1 MLSVK
6 KLSSA
11 SEAGKYY
18 DKADYYTKGESGVD
32 ISSEWHGQGA
42 ESLGLY
48 GSVERDDFESI
59 LAGNLPN
66 GQSLAR
72 PSGDRVPGWDFT
84 FSAPKSVSLMALI
97 GNDERLLAA
106 HFDSVKATL
115 DFAEKE
121 FLVSRITQ
129 QEETKLVSTK
139 RLVAA
144 LFTHTTSRAL
154 DPQLHTHSVI
164 TNATEDAAGKWRS
177 IESKPLFTNKML
189 LGQIYRS
196 ELANMIQKLGY
207 GIDWDRHKGTFEIEG
222 VDQSIL
228 DHFSKRR
235 KQIKAYADEKGLD
248 GGKKMAD
255 AALKTRSSKKD
266 VATERVIQQ
275 WDAEANDIGFD
286 HQTLQM
292 RATEKSRTIE
302 PTTLF
307 NAEKIVRFA
316 YRNLSFN
323 EAVFARQQL
332 IDEAFKFGH
341 GRCSLKE
348 TEQAIDSL
356 VYKKELSVAQ
366 VNTASSK
373 HQVAYTT
380 QETIDLELHNL
391 QLMTFGMGELGHI
404 ARKADIKAGI
414 ERHNDANPEKQ
425 LQQEQIDTIY
435 KALRLKDRVIAI
447 QGYAGV
453 GKSTALNSIRE
464 IAEHRGYNVK
474 GYAPTGKAAQQLQQA
489 ANIKSNT
496 IESLLEMLSK
506 ASELPD
512 LTGDLWVVDETS
524 MSNSRQL
531 NDLLN
536 YSRKTNSRLL
546 LVGDK
551 DQLSAV
557 EQGKP
562 FEQAQKEGVAL
573 QTMSNVQ
580 RQKNPDLKAAVLH
593 AINGDVSAS
602 LSSVG
607 RSSSSDT
614 GLVSIK
620 SSKQRTQR
628 VIDHYVSLV
637 QEGVS
642 REGSTDYALTHYV
655 KLLIPDNETR
665 RSANELI
672 RKKLQAANLIGSD
685 KLKTSLL
692 INSQMKP
699 EEKADRLMYQEGQVV
714 RFLKDRPDIGV
725 KADEYY
731 RVTKLS
737 QDKKRLV
744 LSDGK
749 RTVEWDPDTQGGREQ
764 FSMVVY
770 SSRDISLAEGD
781 FIRWRDKHDEAG
793 LKNADIAKVTAIDG
807 TKVQIQ
813 LMDGRRIRFDV
824 TQDRYKHF
832 EFEYASTVHAAQGDT
847 YKKVV
852 TQLDSHRK
860 NLVNQRSLYVALSRA
875 EYDATIYTD
884 DAASLAKQV
893 QKRTGGKSSALE
905 GIGYQYGSMNRPTV
919 EGTTT
924 VPHFTNLEKTVKDII
939 KGINTNEAVFTR
951 NRLLKAVSKHAKG
964 AVNIDTVNEIIDR
977 LVDSKDLIPA
987 SLPGKSG
994 ATAAFTTGE
1003 SVVKEWRYHHYAR
1016 EGVNAV
1022 HPIVS
1027 NSPAVLNPL
1036 NHPEAVFALTST
1048 DRFSAISAQGREDQV
1063 AMLTQI
1069 HKAAER
1075 QGFNVKTL
1083 TPSAKQAD
1091 NLDRNTPL
1099 TAHTVSGFIYGHTQR
1114 PSSQKM
1120 ETDIWLVD
1128 QAHLLS
1134 SNEVDNLMQS
1144 ATRVGSRVILTGD
1157 PKEVSGINQGKPF
1170 EQLLQSGIGHL
1181 NLTGGKGTD
1190 ESNHSIK
1197 NTLIGASQFSDRA
1210 KRLEA
1215 AVEHYSTLSKE
1226 ERQSHIF
1233 WVPNKKEREIANN
1246 LIRQSLIKRG
1256 DIQSNSHSIA
1266 LLARTALTT
1275 QEMSEPLR
1283 YAPGVMI
1290 KLHND
1295 DNALGLKKNQYYS
1308 VISRSVDELVIG
1320 NQDVRKTLS
1329 SSELESLVST
1339 GISTYH
1345 EHPTSVAKGE
1355 RIRAKVTDSQKG
1367 IVSGELFTV
1376 VDINEKQ
1383 MTIQS
1388 GTTKHLLDLQDPAH
1402 RHFAYAYTGTH
1413 YDVISGTHTSAS
1425 TTFEAYRD
1433 HQVSKKTVNSLLA
1446 STSGPVT
1453 VFVDNKESALETI
1466 DRRSDSKAS
1475 SLQSIGIEQP
1485 VGASPAHQKN
1495 METTSSGINIHSGLS
1510 AKRAVEMACAHL
1522 YNHESLFKRTDLLKT
1537 AITFSGLPPDQLN
1550 SEIARQLQSG
1560 ELIESNL
1567 SRDGAKH
1574 ETVITTRD
1582 AFRREQYMID
1592 VFKRGIGSERSIG
1605 SASQINSVSEA
1616 YGFNAEQEAAL
1627 VHLLTNKDTVTALQG
1642 NDSEQ
1647 LTDVL
1652 KAFTEV
1658 AQKRRI
1664 KVTGLSPRTQMTEQL
1679 HADLGVD
1686 TKNIQSLLMSLNNK
1700 RRKPN
1705 LSGHLWLLKGSGM
1718 ISTKEMTD
1726 LLTLSRQTG
1735 ARVLLTGDVKQNASV
1750 GQGMPFQQLLNNK
1763 LKSKGLY
1770 VNTANKSQTTR
1781 LAWQSAFSGYTAKAL
1796 DNLKGDIHE
1805 IPNSEERHQRVVNDY
1820 LKVAPQKRHEHMI
1833 VAASNKARTE
1843 ITDLLR
1849 AGLKAEGLLHNGV
1862 SVGVLENANLS
1873 KEQRGLAMFYKPD
1886 MQVRFNRDYA
1896 SLGVK
1901 QGEYCK
1907 VTDVRTDHVALE
1919 TVTGRRFNWSPDKV
1933 AGHTER
1939 GVSVFNQRTI
1949 EISEGDKLRWKANA
1963 KKQGLKN
1970 GDIAHVLKVTES
1982 EISLR
1987 IGDKKNITLPLN
1999 DPTKFHFSHA
2009 YVETYLSAQ
2018 GAKGVT
2024 NVLGV
2029 IESYQKRV
2037 LNQKSFFTVLNK
2049 ATGYFTAYVDDRQKV
2064 KQQLERV
2071 TGNKLN
2077 ALDASQLKNKTILK
2091 PKPKT
2096 QEQKKS
2102 FTDKLGAR
2110 LFGSKN
2116 WSKSGPDL

>member
-42 ESLGLY
+42 ESLGLH
-48 GSVERDDFESI
+48 GPVERGDFESI

-129 QEETKLVSTK
+129 QEQTKLISTK

-164 TNATEDAAGKWRS
+164 TNTTEDDAQKWRS

-196 ELANMIQKLGY
+196 ELANMVQKLGY
-207 GIDWDRHKGTFEIEG
+207 NIDWDRHKGTFEIEG
-222 VDQSIL
+222 IDQSTL

-235 KQIKAYADEKGLD
+235 KQIKAYADEKGLG
-248 GGKKMAD
+248 GGKEMAE

-266 VATERVIQQ
+266 VATEHVIEQ
-275 WDAEANDIGFD
+275 WDNEANDIGFD
-286 HQTLQM
+286 HQTLRI
-292 RATEKSRTIE
+292 RATENTRIIE

-323 EAVFARQQL
+323 EAVFSRQQL

-356 VYKKELSVAQ
+356 VHKKELSVAQ
-366 VNTASSK
+366 LNTLTSK
-373 HQVAYTT
+373 NQVAYTT
-380 QETIDLELHNL
+380 REAIDLEQHNL
-391 QLMTFGMGELGHI
+391 QLMTFGMGELGPI
-404 ARKADIKAGI
+404 ARKADIKEGI
-414 ERHNDANPEKQ
+414 ERHNEAKPDKQ

-464 IAEHRGYNVK
+464 IAEHRGYAVK

-506 ASELPD
+506 APELPD
-512 LTGDLWVVDETS
+512 LTGDLWVIDETS

-531 NDLLN
+531 NNLLGF
-536 YSRKTNSRLL
+536 SRKTNARLL

-580 RQKNPDLKAAVLH
+580 RQKNPDLKNAVLH
-593 AINGDVSAS
+593 AINGDISAS
-602 LSSVG
+602 LSSLG

-614 GLVSIK
+614 GLVSVK
-620 SSKQRTQR
+620 SSKERTQR
-628 VIDHYVSLV
+628 IIEHYVSLV
-637 QEGVS
+637 QEGVNRS
-642 REGSTDYALTHYV
+642 GSTDHALTHYV

-672 RKKLQAANLIGSD
+672 RKKLQAANLIGPD
-685 KLKTSLL
+685 KLETSLL

-699 EEKADRLMYQEGQVV
+699 EEKADRLMYQAGQVV
-714 RFLKDRPDIGV
+714 RFLKDRSDIGV
-725 KADEYY
+725 KANEYY

-737 QDKKRLV
+737 QDKKRLI
-744 LSDGK
+744 LSNGK
-749 RTVEWDPDTQGGREQ
+749 RTIEWDPDTQGGREQ
-764 FSMVVY
+764 FSVVVY
-770 SSRDISLAEGD
+770 SSLDISLAEGD

-793 LKNADIAKVTAIDG
+793 LKNADIAKVTDIDG

-813 LMDGRRIRFDV
+813 LMDGRSIRFDV
-824 TQDRYKHF
+824 NQDRYKHF

-852 TQLDSHRK
+852 TQLDSKRK

-884 DAASLAKQV
+884 DAVSLAKQV
-893 QKRTGGKSSALE
+893 QKRTGEKSSALE

-919 EGTTT
+919 EGTTA
-924 VPHFTNLEKTVKDII
+924 VPHFTDLEKAVKDVI
-939 KGINTNEAVFTR
+939 KEINTNEAVFTR
-951 NRLLKAVSKHAKG
+951 NRLLKAVSKHAKST
-964 AVNIDTVNEIIDR
+964 VNIDTINEIIDR
-977 LVDSKDLIPA
+977 LVGSKDLIPA
-987 SLPGKSG
+987 QLPEKLGG
-994 ATAAFTTGE
+994 TAAFTTGE
-1003 SVVKEWRYHHYAR
+1003 SVVKEWRYHHYAK
-1016 EGVNAV
+1016 EGINAV

-1027 NSPAVLNPL
+1027 KSSVASSAIVPPS
-1036 NHPEAVFALTST
+1036 HPEALFALTST
-1048 DRFSAISAQGREDQV
+1048 DRFSAVSVSGREEQV
-1063 AMLTQI
+1063 TMLTHI

-1075 QGFNVKTL
+1075 HGFNVKTL
-1083 TPSAKQAD
+1083 TSSAKQAD

-1099 TAHTVSGFIYGHTQR
+1099 IAHTVSGFIYGQKQR
-1114 PSSQKM
+1114 QATQKM
-1120 ETDIWLVD
+1120 ELDIWLVD
-1128 QAHLLS
+1128 QANLLS
-1134 SNEVDNLMQS
+1134 SNEVDQLMQS
-1144 ATRVGSRVILTGD
+1144 ARRVGSRVILTGD
-1157 PKEVSGINQGKPF
+1157 PKEISGINQGKPF

-1181 NLTGGKGTD
+1181 DLTGGKGTIK
-1190 ESNHSIK
+1190 SNHSIK
-1197 NTLIGASQFSDRA
+1197 NTITNASQLSERS

-1215 AVEHYSTLSKE
+1215 AVEHYSALSNE
-1226 ERQSHIF
+1226 ERLSHIF

-1246 LIRQSLIKRG
+1246 LIRQSLIQRG
-1256 DIQSNSHSIA
+1256 DIQSDSHSIA

-1283 YAPGVMI
+1283 YAPGMMI

-1295 DNALGLKKNQYYS
+1295 DNALGLKKNHYYS
-1308 VISRSVDELVIG
+1308 VISRSVGELVIG
-1320 NQDVRKTLS
+1320 YQGARKTLS
-1329 SSELESLVST
+1329 SSELESLVSS
-1339 GISTYH
+1339 GISTYT
-1345 EHPTSVAKGE
+1345 EQQTNVAKGE
-1355 RIRAKVTDSQKG
+1355 RIRAKVTDRQKE
-1367 IVSGELFTV
+1367 IVSGEIFTV

-1388 GTTKHLLDLQDPAH
+1388 GTTKHLLDLNEPAH
-1402 RHFAYAYTGTH
+1402 RHFTYAYTGTH
-1413 YDVISGTHTSAS
+1413 YDVISGTHKSAS

-1433 HQVSKKTVNSLLA
+1433 HQVSQKTLNSLLA
-1446 STSGPVT
+1446 STSGSVT
-1453 VFVDNKESALETI
+1453 VFVDNKTSALDAI
-1466 DRRSDSKAS
+1466 DRRTDSKAS

-1485 VGASPAHQKN
+1485 VGTLTESQRSQKASHSN
-1495 METTSSGINIHSGLS
+1495 ISIHSGLT
-1510 AKRAVEMACAHL
+1510 AKRAIEMACAHL
-1522 YNHESLFKRTDLLKT
+1522 YNNESLFKRTELLKT

-1550 SEIARQLQSG
+1550 TEIARQLQSG

-1574 ETVITTRD
+1574 ETVITTHD

-1592 VFKRGIGSERSIG
+1592 VFKKGIGSERSIG
-1605 SASQINSVSEA
+1605 SASQINTVSEA
-1616 YGFNAEQEAAL
+1616 YGFNNEQEAAL
-1627 VHLLTNKDTVTALQG
+1627 VHLLTNKDTVMALQG

-1652 KAFTEV
+1652 KAFTEA
-1658 AQKRRI
+1658 AQKREL

-1679 HADLGVD
+1679 QEELGVD

-1735 ARVLLTGDVKQNASV
+1735 ARILLTGDIKQNPSV

-1763 LKSKGLY
+1763 LKSKNLY
-1770 VNTANKSQTTR
+1770 VNAANKSQTNS
-1781 LAWQSAFSGYTAKAL
+1781 LAWQSAFSGYAAKAL

-1805 IPNSEERHQRVVNDY
+1805 IPNSEERHQRVVEDY
-1820 LKVAPQKRHEHMI
+1820 LKVPPQKRHELMI
-1833 VAASNKARTE
+1833 VAASNKARAE

-1849 AGLKAEGLLHNGV
+1849 TGLKAEGLLHNGV
-1862 SVGVLENANLS
+1862 NVGVLENANLS
-1873 KEQRGLAMFYKPD
+1873 KEQRGLAMFYKPN

-1907 VTDVRTDHVALE
+1907 VTEVRNDHVRLE
-1919 TVTGRRFNWSPDKV
+1919 TVN
-1933 AGHTER
+1933 
-1939 GVSVFNQRTI
+1939 
-1949 EISEGDKLRWKANA
+1949 
-1963 KKQGLKN
+1963 
-1970 GDIAHVLKVTES
+1970 
-1982 EISLR
+1982 
-1987 IGDKKNITLPLN
+1987 
-1999 DPTKFHFSHA
+1999 
-2009 YVETYLSAQ
+2009 
-2018 GAKGVT
+2018 
-2024 NVLGV
+2024 
-2029 IESYQKRV
+2029 
-2037 LNQKSFFTVLNK
+2037 
-2049 ATGYFTAYVDDRQKV
+2049 
-2064 KQQLERV
+2064 
-2071 TGNKLN
+2071 
-2077 ALDASQLKNKTILK
+2077 
-2091 PKPKT
+2091 
-2096 QEQKKS
+2096 
-2102 FTDKLGAR
+2102 
-2110 LFGSKN
+2110 
-2116 WSKSGPDL
+2116 